1 VPTPNYGPVISVD
14 GPAPSPP
21 ALTLLGA
28 ARDVTPDS
36 GDGQPADRWIN
47 GAELWPY
54 PRDLPD
60 VFDPCQSASSA
71 GHAKDAGTTPT
82 TPETFGAYNV
92 LEGVTCTT
100 RSTHA
105 DPAEWQRRA
114 EVALN
119 AYQHWAI
126 EKEFWAAALLPANP
140 HLAQT
145 TGLTFDNSAT
155 TTSVKN
161 AIALLEQAIAD
172 KGGNGVIHLRPA
184 VFSQL
189 TQEGGGSL
197 MTVTNGVAKT
207 YLGTTVVPG
216 VGYVG
221 SNKDGTAPS
230 GTLEWAYATGPVEY
244 RMSGVQ
250 LLPPTIAEATDR
262 TQNLTT
268 FRAERYV
275 MVTWDQRIHAV
286 VKIDRAFTT
295 FTS

>member
-1 VPTPNYGPVISVD
+1 VPTPNYGPVVSLD

-28 ARDVTPDS
+28 SRDVTPA
-36 GDGQPADRWIN
+36 GDDRWIN
-47 GAELWPY
+47 GVGIWPY

-71 GHAKDAGTTPT
+71 GHGKDAGTPT
-82 TPETFGAYNV
+82 GEEIFGTYNV

-114 EVALN
+114 QVALD

-126 EKEFWAAALLPANP
+126 EREFWSAALLPANP

-145 TGLTFDNSAT
+145 TGLTFDNSVTA
-155 TTSVKN
+155 TSVKN
-161 AIALLEQAIAD
+161 AMSLLEQAIAD
-172 KGGNGVIHLRPA
+172 KGGTGVIHLRPS
-184 VFSQL
+184 VFSQISHDAGFL
-189 TQEGGGSL
+189 IWDIK
-197 MTVTNGVAKT
+197 NGVART
-207 YLGTTVVPG
+207 TLGTIVVPG
-216 VGYVG
+216 VGYTG
-221 SNKDGTAPS
+221 SNKDGTAAS
-230 GTLEWAYATGPVEY
+230 GTVEWAYATGLVEY
-244 RMSGVQ
+244 RASRVE
-250 LLPPTIAEATDR
+250 LLPPTIKEATDR
-262 TQNLTT
+262 AQNLTT

-275 MVTWDQRIHAV
+275 NITWDQRIHAV